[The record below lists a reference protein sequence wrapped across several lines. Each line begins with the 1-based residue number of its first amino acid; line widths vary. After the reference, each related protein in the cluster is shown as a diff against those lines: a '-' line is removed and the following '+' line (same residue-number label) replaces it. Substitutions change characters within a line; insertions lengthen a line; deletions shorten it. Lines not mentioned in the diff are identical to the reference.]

1 MNYIRNENLTLQQTV
16 EILGNIPTKHISEL
30 RFEYLEKGGFRVDF
44 IAETLDGA
52 KWYDFVYADNKLAKE
67 IRYAVLDTLQEQG
80 VTIHS

>member
-1 MNYIRNENLTLQQTV
+1 MNYIRNENLTVQQTV
-16 EILGNIPTKHISEL
+16 EIVGNIPTKHISEL
-30 RFEYLEKGGFRVDF
+30 HFEYLDKGGFRVDF

>member
-1 MNYIRNENLTLQQTV
+1 MNYIRNENLTVQQTV
-16 EILGNIPTKHISEL
+16 EIVGNIPTKHISEFH
-30 RFEYLEKGGFRVDF
+30 FEYLENGGFRVDF

-52 KWYDFVYADNKLAKE
+52 KWYDFVYSDKTIAKE

>member
-1 MNYIRNENLTLQQTV
+1 MNYIRNENLTVQQTV
-16 EILGNIPTKHISEL
+16 EIVGNIPTKHISEFH
-30 RFEYLEKGGFRVDF
+30 FEYLDKGGFRVDF

-52 KWYDFVYADNKLAKE
+52 KWYDFVYSDKTIAKE

>member
-1 MNYIRNENLTLQQTV
+1 MNYIRNENLTVQQTV
-16 EILGNIPTKHISEL
+16 EIVGNIPTKHISEFH
-30 RFEYLEKGGFRVDF
+30 FEYLEKGGFRVDF

-52 KWYDFVYADNKLAKE
+52 KWYDFVYADNNLAKE

>member
-1 MNYIRNENLTLQQTV
+1 MNYIRNENLTVQQTV
-16 EILGNIPTKHISEL
+16 EIIGNIPTKHISEL
-30 RFEYLEKGGFRVDF
+30 HFEYLEKGGFRVDF
-44 IAETLDGA
+44 IAETIDGA

>member
-1 MNYIRNENLTLQQTV
+1 MNYIRNENLTVQQTV
-16 EILGNIPTKHISEL
+16 EIVGNIPTKHISEFH
-30 RFEYLEKGGFRVDF
+30 FEYLDKGGFRVDF

>member
-1 MNYIRNENLTLQQTV
+1 MNYIRNENLTVQQTV
-16 EILGNIPTKHISEL
+16 EIVGNIPTKHISEFH
-30 RFEYLEKGGFRVDF
+30 FEYLDKGGFRVDF

-52 KWYDFVYADNKLAKE
+52 KWYDFVYSDKTLAKE

>member
-1 MNYIRNENLTLQQTV
+1 MNYIRNENLTVQQTV
-16 EILGNIPTKHISEL
+16 EIVGNIPTKHISEL
-30 RFEYLEKGGFRVDF
+30 HFEYLENGGFRVDF

>member
-1 MNYIRNENLTLQQTV
+1 MNYIRNENLTVQQTV
-16 EILGNIPTKHISEL
+16 EIVGNIPTKHISEL
-30 RFEYLEKGGFRVDF
+30 HFEYLDKGGFRVDF

-80 VTIHS
+80 VTIHP